1 MRILVKIE
9 DMHYNNHGLTTFHI
23 DKERLKLLRFDRQR
37 ILPVLIKR
45 QMTATSLAQ
54 LANISRQTAMRAM
67 EGLTVST
74 VVIGKVADALGIDA
88 MEFLDGGKHMTTKK
102 TVTIIRDDG
111 TTKEVEI
118 LVDDSGKAVGYWGDD
133 DDDAQKAFAKH
144 LSDTAE
150 K

>member
-1 MRILVKIE
+1 M
-9 DMHYNNHGLTTFHI
+9 
-23 DKERLKLLRFDRQR
+23 LRFDRQR

-54 LANISRQTAMRAM
+54 LANISRQTAQRAM

-74 VVIGKVADALGIDA
+74 AVIGKVADALGIDA

-118 LVDDSGKAVGYWGDD
+118 FVDDSGKMFAAWGTDEEI
-133 DDDAQKAFAKH
+133 QKAFA
-144 LSDTAE
+144 SAE
-150 K
+150 RGSADVI

>member
-102 TVTIIRDDG
+102 TVTII
-111 TTKEVEI
+111 EI